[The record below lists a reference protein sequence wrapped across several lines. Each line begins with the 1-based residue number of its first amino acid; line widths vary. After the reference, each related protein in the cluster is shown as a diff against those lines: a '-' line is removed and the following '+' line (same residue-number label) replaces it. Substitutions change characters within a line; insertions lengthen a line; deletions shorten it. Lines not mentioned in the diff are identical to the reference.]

1 MKTFLISIQALYAV
15 CLLPWFLIWGL
26 TLMGFANGIN
36 WFSIALTIGIGLYP
50 IAAAACSVFAWLLR
64 IKRKR
69 IAIIVNLIPMVWVLL
84 VGVPF
89 VAINL

>member
-1 MKTFLISIQALYAV
+1 MKTFLISIQALYAL

-36 WFSIALTIGIGLYP
+36 WFSTALTAGIGLYP
-50 IAAAACSVFAWLLR
+50 VAVAVCSVFAWLLR

-69 IAIIVNLIPMVWVLL
+69 VAIIVNLIPMLWVLA

-89 VAINL
+89 AVINL